1 MSHNVSMLY
10 MYKGNHRFLFKN
22 KLKIN
27 EKNTI
32 KMRGEI
38 LEEHFYIYI
47 SLNLGSKVRIWE
59 KNQLKHF
66 LWQFNDPLAKK
77 CPLYYLDKKQLQTKE
92 NQFKIEFN
100 KNM

>member
-1 MSHNVSMLY
+1 MKKILL
-10 MYKGNHRFLFKN
+10 KWEERFWKN
-22 KLKIN
+22 I
-27 EKNTI
+27 
-32 KMRGEI
+32 
-38 LEEHFYIYI
+38 FYIYI

>member
-1 MSHNVSMLY
+1 MFRGAEICWLFYVFFCLLFTKYNMSHNVSMLY

-27 EKNTI
+27 EKNII

-47 SLNLGSKVRIWE
+47 SLNLGSKVRIW
-59 KNQLKHF
+59 
-66 LWQFNDPLAKK
+66 KK
-77 CPLYYLDKKQLQTKE
+77 I
-92 NQFKIEFN
+92 N
-100 KNM
+100 